1 MDLIVEPNYVIF
13 FRDVVNVYYFYQLMG
28 LTVWYI
34 GGYYKYATMIV
45 IMVSYS
51 LITEFLDL
59 LQSYTKIQELAHYE
73 CDIEVR
79 RELDDGQVITRTINS
94 SELVPGDLF
103 KIPNE
108 GLLPCD
114 AIMVSGETIV
124 NEAMLTGES
133 IPSIKSGV
141 PNNDDYITTFSV
153 ENQIQVSTLTVIF

>member
-1 MDLIVEPNYVIF
+1 M
-13 FRDVVNVYYFYQLMG
+13 
-28 LTVWYI
+28 
-34 GGYYKYATMIV
+34 
-45 IMVSYS
+45 
-51 LITEFLDL
+51 
-59 LQSYTKIQELAHYE
+59 ELAQFE

-79 RELDDGQVITRTINS
+79 RELDDGQVVTKTIS
-94 SELVPGDLF
+94 CSELVPGDLF

-141 PNNDDYITTFSV
+141 PNNDDHISEFSV
-153 ENQIQVSTLTVIF
+153 ENSTQVSV